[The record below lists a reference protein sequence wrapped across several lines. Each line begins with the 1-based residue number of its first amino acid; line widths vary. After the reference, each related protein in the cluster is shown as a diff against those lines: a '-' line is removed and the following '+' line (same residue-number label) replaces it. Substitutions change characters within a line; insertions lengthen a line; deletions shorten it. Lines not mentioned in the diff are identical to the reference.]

1 MLTTIKIKNFKGIKD
16 TTIYCQEDYNVLIGA
31 NNVGKTTVFEAIHL
45 WKMCYDTNIKKKLW
59 WQSVIQYPFQC
70 RISGTGVLVGWY
82 WSVL

>member
-31 NNVGKTTVFEAIHL
+31 NNVGKTTV
-45 WKMCYDTNIKKKLW
+45 